1 MKQQIK
7 KQEMKINMD
16 PIILGFFEDFNFII
30 KIAFIVFLVIFVK
43 QRITKNWLAI
53 TAIVIACVVLIF
65 FYWPLIGATYVIYV
79 LITIGI
85 GSVLV
90 DTFFVTMGEAHGGQ
104 GQGAP
109 DPRQMLGQGGEEQE
123 QSYEMSPEEQWK
135 ARQAAMKS
143 FGGRKR

>member
-1 MKQQIK
+1 M
-7 KQEMKINMD
+7 NS
-16 PIILGFFEDFNFII
+16 IILNFFTDLDFII

-53 TAIVIACVVLIF
+53 TLIVIASIILIF
-65 FYWPLIGATYVIYV
+65 FYWPLIGSAYVVYV

-104 GQGAP
+104 QGQGAP
-109 DPRQMLGQGGEEQE
+109 DPRQMLGQQEQE
-123 QSYEMSPEEQWK
+123 IDYEQMAAQ
-135 ARQAAMKS
+135 RQAMMKS
-143 FGGRKR
+143 VGGRKR

>member
-1 MKQQIK
+1 M
-7 KQEMKINMD
+7 NS
-16 PIILGFFEDFNFII
+16 IILNFFNDLDFII

-53 TAIVIACVVLIF
+53 TLIVIASIILIF
-65 FYWPLIGATYVIYV
+65 FYWPLIGSAYVVYV

-104 GQGAP
+104 QGQGAP
-109 DPRQMLGQGGEEQE
+109 DPRQMLGQQEQE
-123 QSYEMSPEEQWK
+123 IDYEQMAAQ
-135 ARQAAMKS
+135 RQAMMKS
-143 FGGRKR
+143 VGGRKR

>member
-1 MKQQIK
+1 M
-7 KQEMKINMD
+7 NS
-16 PIILGFFEDFNFII
+16 IILNFFNDLDFII

-53 TAIVIACVVLIF
+53 TLIVIASIILIF
-65 FYWPLIGATYVIYV
+65 FYWPLIGSAYVVYV

-104 GQGAP
+104 QGQGAP
-109 DPRQMLGQGGEEQE
+109 DPRQMLGQQEQE
-123 QSYEMSPEEQWK
+123 IDYEQMAAQ
-135 ARQAAMKS
+135 RQAMMKTV
-143 FGGRKR
+143 GGRKR

>member
-1 MKQQIK
+1 M
-7 KQEMKINMD
+7 NS
-16 PIILGFFEDFNFII
+16 IILNFFNDLDFII

-53 TAIVIACVVLIF
+53 TLIVIASIILIF
-65 FYWPLIGATYVIYV
+65 FYWPLIGSAYVVYV

-104 GQGAP
+104 QGQGAP
-109 DPRQMLGQGGEEQE
+109 DPRQMLGNDNAEPEIDYEQMAA
-123 QSYEMSPEEQWK
+123 Q
-135 ARQAAMKS
+135 RQAMMKTV
-143 FGGRKR
+143 GGRKR

>member
-1 MKQQIK
+1 M
-7 KQEMKINMD
+7 NS
-16 PIILGFFEDFNFII
+16 IILNFFNDLDFII

-53 TAIVIACVVLIF
+53 TLIVIASIILIF
-65 FYWPLIGATYVIYV
+65 FYWPLIGSAYVVYV

-104 GQGAP
+104 QGQGAP
-109 DPRQMLGQGGEEQE
+109 DPRQMLGQQE
-123 QSYEMSPEEQWK
+123 QGQEIDYEQMAAQ
-135 ARQAAMKS
+135 RQAMMKTV
-143 FGGRKR
+143 GGRKR